1 MYIVEVLQMSP
12 NELKN
17 LPVIATAIQLISEVA
32 LNVIGNDVAA
42 EVDGVKV
49 TQSSVKV
56 LASASLNKV
65 LSEKCHA

>member
-1 MYIVEVLQMSP
+1 MSP

-17 LPVIATAIQLISEVA
+17 LPILATAIQLIGDVA

-56 LASASLNKV
+56 LAVASLNKV

>member
-1 MYIVEVLQMSP
+1 MPIL
-12 NELKN
+12 
-17 LPVIATAIQLISEVA
+17 ATAIQLIGDVA

-56 LASASLNKV
+56 LAVASLNKV